1 MALVLFMFFMFT
13 FFMFMF
19 LMLELL
25 VAKMESSV
33 FCVTAFLTLA
43 PSKDSEKSFHWTV
56 QKAAITENP
65 MGRCQLIIQLA
76 PILD

>member
-1 MALVLFMFFMFT
+1 MALVLFVFLT
-13 FFMFMF
+13 FMF

-33 FCVTAFLTLA
+33 FRVIEFLTLVS
-43 PSKDSEKSFHWTV
+43 SKDSEKSFHWTV

-65 MGRCQLIIQLA
+65 TGCCQLIVQLA